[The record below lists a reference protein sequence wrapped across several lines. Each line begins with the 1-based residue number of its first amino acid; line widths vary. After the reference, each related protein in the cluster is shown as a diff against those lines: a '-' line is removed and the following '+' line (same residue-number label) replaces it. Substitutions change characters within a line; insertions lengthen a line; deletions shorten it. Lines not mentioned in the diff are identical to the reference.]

1 MADGDRVANVFWS
14 VFSQDRIQRMLVSM
28 KDRLIEV
35 VQEKLADA
43 AEMKFP
49 LLTRREADGSLIAG
63 KARAVIGM
71 RRAGKTSFLYQCLA
85 DRLAAGTAR
94 EKLVYFN
101 FEDERLAGIEAADL
115 GIVLDAYYRVNPSFR
130 QRETVTWCFDEIQVV
145 SGWEAFVRRVL
156 DSEKVE
162 VFLGGSS
169 ARMLSREVA
178 TSMRGRALETVITPF
193 SFREFCSARD
203 VSLTGKHLSAANRSR
218 LQACFDAYL
227 EVGGF
232 PEALA
237 LSTDR
242 QRVELL
248 QGYVDAV
255 LFRDVA
261 ERHGIGNL
269 VALRAFARQLLRR
282 AATLMSVSKLYADF
296 KSRGIGVSKETLLR
310 YLEHFEDA
318 FLLFT
323 VPLAVQSE
331 RRRQVNPRKLY
342 LVDHGLAHAFSPAA
356 GLDRGHL
363 IENIVACELQRDA
376 RDIAYVKTARGGE
389 VDFLATHYDGAR
401 TLIQVAA
408 DLANPPTLNREI
420 QSLVEAAADF
430 PDARRVLLY
439 ETVPPR
445 GVPVPDGIEAIPVWR
460 WLYDRSR

>member
-1 MADGDRVANVFWS
+1 VGILVF
-14 VFSQDRIQRMLVSM
+14 M
-28 KDRLIEV
+28 KDRILQTIE
-35 VQEKLADA
+35 EKLADA
-43 AEMKFP
+43 AEISFP
-49 LLTRREADGSLIAG
+49 RLTRREADGTLVAG

-94 EKLVYFN
+94 ETLVYFN

-115 GIVLDAYYRVNPSFR
+115 GMVLDAYYRVNPSFR
-130 QRETVTWCFDEIQVV
+130 QRETVTWCFDEIQAVT
-145 SGWEAFVRRVL
+145 GWETFVRRIL
-156 DSEKVE
+156 DSEKVD
-162 VFLGGSS
+162 VFLSGSS

-203 VSLTGKHLSAANRSR
+203 VSITVNQLSAASRSR
-218 LQACFDAYL
+218 LQACFDDYL
-227 EVGGF
+227 EIGGF

-237 LSTDR
+237 VSTDR

-255 LFRDVA
+255 LFRDIA
-261 ERHGIGNL
+261 ERHAIGNL

-282 AATLMSVSKLYADF
+282 AATLMSVTKLYADF

-318 FLLFT
+318 FLVFT

-356 GLDRGHL
+356 GLDRGRL
-363 IENIVACELQRDA
+363 IENVVACELQRDS
-376 RDIAYVKTARGGE
+376 RDLAYVKTARGGE
-389 VDFLATHYDGAR
+389 VDFLATHYDGTQ
-401 TLIQVAA
+401 TLFQVAA
-408 DLANPPTLNREI
+408 DLTNPGTFAREI
-420 QSLVEAAADF
+420 QSLVDAAAEF
-430 PDARRVLLY
+430 PDAGRVLLY
-439 ETVPPR
+439 ETAPSR
-445 GVPVPDGIEAIPVWR
+445 GVSIPDGVEAIPVWR
-460 WLYDRSR
+460 WLHRRA